1 MTNVF
6 DSKQPTGKVKC
17 PVKVKQYHF
26 VVVLAGIG
34 VLIGVLMD
42 QLTAVKFIYRF
53 DSVVHMHLFVYVID
67 MLADRLLADE

>member
-26 VVVLAGIG
+26 VVI
-34 VLIGVLMD
+34 
-42 QLTAVKFIYRF
+42 LTVK
-53 DSVVHMHLFVYVID
+53 
-67 MLADRLLADE
+67 AC